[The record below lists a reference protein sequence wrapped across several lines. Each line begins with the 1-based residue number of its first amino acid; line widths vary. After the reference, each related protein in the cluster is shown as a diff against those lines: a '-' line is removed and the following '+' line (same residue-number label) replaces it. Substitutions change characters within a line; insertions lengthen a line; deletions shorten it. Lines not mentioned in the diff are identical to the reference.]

1 VFAGCDE
8 HDAPNTQAEQAR
20 YEPLEEPRVPAGS
33 RTARMAAERAVSCWR
48 VAGLIVGRDSAGEP
62 GHRVG
67 DLSMLVRRRAQG
79 LRRQGPVPAP
89 ERELMAARQPSW
101 RRSRH
106 GHRCRPDSR
115 IRPSPI
121 RAHRDMLRE
130 RRSVA
135 ELEEILA
142 ERLALLRPEPSAR
155 TSLSGSR
162 RGKGTPPSDHD
173 PRRRD
178 TIEEGEGAGRALV
191 AGFAADAAP
200 PTPWACRPLRAGP
213 RRGGAPLQPRQPEG
227 QRPTK
232 TS

>member
-1 VFAGCDE
+1 MSRSRNPASLQGLEPPGWPPSGRSAAGAWPGSSSVE
-8 HDAPNTQAEQAR
+8 IALAN
-20 YEPLEEPRVPAGS
+20 RVTGS
-33 RTARMAAERAVSCWR
+33 VISRCLS
-48 VAGLIVGRDSAGEP
+48 GG
-62 GHRVG
+62 GHRDFAVKVQFRPRSESLWLRDNHRGVG
-67 DLSMLVRRRAQG
+67 PDI
-79 LRRQGPVPAP
+79 
-89 ERELMAARQPSW
+89 
-101 RRSRH
+101 